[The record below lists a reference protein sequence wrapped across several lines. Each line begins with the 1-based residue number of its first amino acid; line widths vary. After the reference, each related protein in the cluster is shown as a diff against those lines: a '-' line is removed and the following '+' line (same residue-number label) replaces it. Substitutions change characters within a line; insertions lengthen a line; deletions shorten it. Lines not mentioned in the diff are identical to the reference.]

1 MHSINEP
8 RRSNRLRVR
17 VALLACAL
25 TIVVVGCSKPSYQ
38 QETAPA
44 TGKVTLDDQPLAS
57 GFVTFLVTNGR
68 MSTGEIQPDGT
79 FVMSTYSEGDGARV
93 GSHPVTITPIPADD
107 NRYRGQKPVPVPDR
121 YKQPA
126 TSGFTADVKSNEDN
140 YFEYNLTKAPKK

>member
-1 MHSINEP
+1 MHSNSKS
-8 RRSNRLRVR
+8 RRNNRLSMR
-17 VALLACAL
+17 VALWACVCA
-25 TIVVVGCSKPSYQ
+25 IVVVGCGKPGYQ

-44 TGKVTLDDQPLAS
+44 SGKVTLDGQPLAS

-68 MSTGEIQPDGT
+68 MSTGEIKPDGT
-79 FVMSTYSEGDGARV
+79 FVMSTYGDGDGARV

-126 TSGFTADVKSNEDN
+126 TSGFTADVKPDEDN
-140 YFEYNLTKAPKK
+140 HFEFNLTKAPKK